1 MSDARFSAITRRF
14 QGQVSLDR
22 LFPAHRRSLRLGV
35 VAAFAVLAMQVPAGL
50 AQTPVSEAT
59 PVTPVSQVTE
69 DGPHPA
75 HIHAGTCDA
84 LGQVVLPLESVGYA
98 EEEGEFVGPESAHAV
113 KFSRTFVDMPL
124 DEIVAGGHTI
134 NVHQSDEEIGVYI
147 ACGDIGGV
155 ITEEGGRSHLIIGLG
170 ELNDSG
176 HTGVVWL
183 GEDGDQTEVV
193 IQLIEPDEMD

>member
-1 MSDARFSAITRRF
+1 MTRDSGSTNSGGRFHEHKRKSF
-14 QGQVSLDR
+14 VVG
-22 LFPAHRRSLRLGV
+22 HSLRFGV
-35 VAAFAVLAMQVPAGL
+35 IAAFMVLAAHVPAGL

-59 PVTPVSQVTE
+59 PVGEST

-75 HIHAGTCDA
+75 HIHTGTCDD
-84 LGQVVLPLESVGYA
+84 LGEVVLPLESVA
-98 EEEGEFVGPESAHAV
+98 DEADEVEVVGPDTAHAV

-124 DEIVAGGHTI
+124 DEIVAGGHAV
-134 NVHQSDEEIGVYI
+134 NVHLSDEEIGVYI
-147 ACGDIGGV
+147 ACGDIGGLMTV
-155 ITEEGGRSHLIIGLG
+155 EGGRAHLLIGLG

-176 HTGVVWL
+176 HTGVVWF